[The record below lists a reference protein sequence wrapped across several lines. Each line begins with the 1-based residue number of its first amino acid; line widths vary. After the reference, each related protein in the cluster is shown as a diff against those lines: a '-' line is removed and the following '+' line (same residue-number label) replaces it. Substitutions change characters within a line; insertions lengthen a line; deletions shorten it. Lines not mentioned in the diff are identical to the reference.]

1 MEVHIL
7 FFNVIIEKLVSYDLG
22 SISCYFFTQAWSFPS
37 VLTLIDGVK
46 GQGEL
51 AVAQGK
57 PLPPFER
64 WSFGE
69 ERYMQFLQDQV
80 SILIFFP
87 V

>member
-1 MEVHIL
+1 MDTVLHD
-7 FFNVIIEKLVSYDLG
+7 SG
-22 SISCYFFTQAWSFPS
+22 SILCPCTQTWSFPLA
-37 VLTLIDGVK
+37 LTLMSGMK

-51 AVAQGK
+51 AVAQRK

-80 SILIFFP
+80 LTLILYLAMFENLLL
-87 V
+87 

>member
-1 MEVHIL
+1 M
-7 FFNVIIEKLVSYDLG
+7 
-22 SISCYFFTQAWSFPS
+22 FPS
-37 VLTLIDGVK
+37 VLTLIGGTK

-69 ERYMQFLQDQV
+69 ERYMQFIQDQV
-80 SILIFFP
+80 LNYFLSGLERFIVLFVLDFQES
-87 V
+87 